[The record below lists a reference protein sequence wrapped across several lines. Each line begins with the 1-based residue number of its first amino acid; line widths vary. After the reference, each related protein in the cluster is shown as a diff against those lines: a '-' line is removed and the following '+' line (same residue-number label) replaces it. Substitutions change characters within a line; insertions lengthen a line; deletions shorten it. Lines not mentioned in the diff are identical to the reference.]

1 MINFGHE
8 TEEPEFNKR
17 IRKIIAKAGF
27 GERAEIT
34 VFRREEDGSDYSVWK
49 IAEDGVTRVLKKTS
63 KREKD
68 IYDAFLVSAECGAP
82 GLYKSIEYDGE
93 LFLLTEYI
101 EGHNLQKC
109 DRKSLTAAMDALIY
123 LQNMYWE
130 KRQLQGIGHGFEA
143 SLPGRQKRG
152 KYLNDTEL
160 KQAYERFLRI
170 YQEIPQTLCHDDL
183 LPFNVICTKK
193 RAVLIDWEYA
203 GILPYPTSLARLIA
217 HGEEDE
223 SAFFF
228 MTQKDKDY
236 AIDYYYE
243 HLLKEKG
250 IDYNAYRKTLD
261 YFLLYEYCEWIMLGI
276 EYNDTGS
283 ERFQKYY
290 SKAKEHIKKLK

>member
-1 MINFGHE
+1 MINYGHE
-8 TEEPEFNKR
+8 TEELALKKR
-17 IRKIIAKAGF
+17 IREIIAKAGF

-34 VFRREEDGSDYSVWK
+34 VFKREEDGSDYSVWK

-63 KREKD
+63 KRETD
-68 IYDAFLVSAECGAP
+68 IYDAFLASAECGAP
-82 GLYKSIEYDGE
+82 VLYKSIEYDGE
-93 LFLLTEYI
+93 LFLLMEYV

-152 KYLNDTEL
+152 NYLNDAEL
-160 KQAYERFLRI
+160 EQAYKRFLRI
-170 YQEIPQTLCHDDL
+170 YQEIPRALCHDDL
-183 LPFNVICTKK
+183 LPFNVICTKE

-228 MTQKDKDY
+228 MTQADKDY
-236 AIDYYYE
+236 AIDYYFD

-290 SKAKEHIKKLK
+290 SKAKEHIKKLT